1 MIEYFDTSSI
11 APMLIHEA
19 NEQRCRALWQ
29 DASQIVT
36 SRITYVEAQS
46 AIAAAARADRIDPAQ
61 ARSARTMLDD
71 MWREVYVMELG
82 PDLMYGAAACAREY
96 ALRGFDA
103 IHCASAMTLGGVD
116 VLAVSGDKHL
126 LSAWLRGGLAVA
138 DTSTMNGG
146 GHFTQRPRGRGSV
159 SDHYRDNADNA
170 HYVRSKTTCSR

>member
-46 AIAAAARADRIDPAQ
+46 AIEEAARADRIDPAQ

-138 DTSTMNGG
+138 DTSTVYGG
-146 GHFTQRPRGRGSV
+146 GDQP
-159 SDHYRDNADNA
+159 
-170 HYVRSKTTCSR
+170 